1 MRQLFRSRKKILLI
15 DAGQSQGGQRSLKD
29 CRLKILK

>member
-15 DAGQSQGGQRSLKD
+15 DADQSQGGLRSLKD
-29 CRLKILK
+29 CGLKLL